1 MEKKEIVANS
11 LLKVLEEAGQKTIV
25 KNFYN
30 NAKNDV
36 IHIIRI
42 MQDNYYWD
50 HSIYMNKSSVFNL
63 VKLVLIDDE
72 EIKKV

>member
-30 NAKNDV
+30 NAKDNV
-36 IHIIRI
+36 IYIIRT
-42 MQDNYYWD
+42 MQDNYGWD
-50 HSIYMNKSSVFNL
+50 HSIYMNRGNVFNL
-63 VKLVLIDDE
+63 VKLVLINEE
-72 EIKKV
+72 EIRK

>member
-30 NAKNDV
+30 NAKDNV
-36 IHIIRI
+36 I
-42 MQDNYYWD
+42 YYHDIVLWGRD
-50 HSIYMNKSSVFNL
+50 AMKENVKSALKIFS
-63 VKLVLIDDE
+63 
-72 EIKKV
+72 